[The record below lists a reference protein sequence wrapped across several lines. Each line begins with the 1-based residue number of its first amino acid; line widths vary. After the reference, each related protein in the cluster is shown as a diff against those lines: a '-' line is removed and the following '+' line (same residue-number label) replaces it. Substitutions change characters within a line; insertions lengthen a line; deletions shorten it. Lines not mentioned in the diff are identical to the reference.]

1 MWIYAKTSKGI
12 IGINI
17 KLSIGDYVH
26 IKDAGCQYCSYTTA
40 FQYFWGD
47 ILPRRNLHD
56 FDLSRRNLHDIDKN
70 DKIWKIINMVVHGSD
85 WNKVIC
91 HIRNRKGDNAV
102 IGIDGLELANFH
114 KRNREPIK
122 SFLIYQLPFIG
133 DSMPHD
139 WHDKLWDFY
148 DNETMKE
155 IKR

>member
-1 MWIYAKTSKGI
+1 MRIYAKTSKGI

-26 IKDAGCQYCSYTTA
+26 IKDAGCQYSSYTNA

-47 ILPRRNLHD
+47 S
-56 FDLSRRNLHDIDKN
+56 LSRRNLHDIDKN
-70 DKIWKIINMVVHGSD
+70 DNIWKIINMVVHGNNCD
-85 WNKVIC
+85 MVIC

-122 SFLIYQLPFIG
+122 SFLIYQLPFFSG
-133 DSMPHD
+133 DSILHD

-148 DNETMKE
+148 DSETRKE
-155 IKR
+155 IKREKH

>member
-47 ILPRRNLHD
+47 S
-56 FDLSRRNLHDIDKN
+56 LSRRNLHDIDKN
-70 DKIWKIINMVVHGSD
+70 DNIWKIINMVVHGSD

-133 DSMPHD
+133 DSTSHD

-148 DNETMKE
+148 DSQLPLPKG
-155 IKR
+155 RGLP